1 MVSVTRRMFLAVA
14 ASASA
19 MSQEILQLPPP
30 KADARIPYGKDPSQF
45 GELRLPAGKGPHP
58 TVLFIHGGFWRNA
71 YNLGHAGHL
80 CAALAKA
87 GAATWNIEYRR
98 IGDPGG
104 GWPGTLDDVLHGAEH
119 IKVVARRYPMDL
131 RRMVAS

>member
-1 MVSVTRRMFLAVA
+1 MAQGPKANQRFSDIAMEAVGVARMVSVTRRMFFA
-14 ASASA
+14 AAAGTPA

-30 KADARIPYGKDPSQF
+30 PADARVAYGKDASQF
-45 GELRLPAGKGPHP
+45 GEIRLPAGKGPHP

-98 IGDPGG
+98 VGDAGR
-104 GWPGTLDDVLHGAEH
+104 GWPGTL
-119 IKVVARRYPMDL
+119 
-131 RRMVAS
+131 